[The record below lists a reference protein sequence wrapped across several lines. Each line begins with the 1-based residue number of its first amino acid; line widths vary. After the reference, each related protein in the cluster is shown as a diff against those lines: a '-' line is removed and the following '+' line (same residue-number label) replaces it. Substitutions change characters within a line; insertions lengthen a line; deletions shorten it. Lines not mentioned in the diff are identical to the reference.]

1 MNYLKIALRFYIN
14 SSIHVAL
21 SVYCLLN
28 ITYVYWGFT
37 QKEELSNFL
46 FFGTIIA
53 YNFIKYF
60 EVSKLHYSGSIK
72 NLKQIQFFS
81 FCCLLFFC
89 YYLLQLNLKT
99 ILFIIPLGIITVLYA
114 VPFIEGFR
122 KNLRS
127 ISYLKILIVALVW
140 SSLTVVFPIYDY
152 GINIENKGTLILMTA
167 QRFLLIFVFV
177 LPFDIRDMNY
187 DAASLRTLPQKIG
200 LRATKRVGLL
210 VLILCL
216 VLELIISNDPKF
228 LKCFFVVFI
237 TTLVLLMRASEKQSF
252 FYSSFIVEA
261 IPIIWFIILTV

>member
-1 MNYLKIALRFYIN
+1 MNYLKIVLRFYIN

-37 QKEELSNFL
+37 RKEALSNFL

-60 EVSKLHYSGSIK
+60 KVSNSYNSGSIK
-72 NLKQIQFFS
+72 NLKRIQYFS
-81 FCCLLFFC
+81 FFCLLFFS

-127 ISYLKILIVALVW
+127 IAYLKILIVALVW
-140 SSLTVVFPIYDY
+140 SSLTVILPIYDY
-152 GINIENKGTLILMTA
+152 GVHIENNSTLILMTV

-187 DAASLRTLPQKIG
+187 DAASLHTLPQKIG
-200 LRATKRVGLL
+200 LRATKRVGLFI
-210 VLILCL
+210 LILCL
-216 VLELIISNDPKF
+216 VLELTISNDSKF
-228 LKCFFVVFI
+228 LKCFFVIFI
-237 TTLVLLMRASEKQSF
+237 ITLVLLMRASEKQSF
-252 FYSSFIVEA
+252 FYSPFIVEA
-261 IPIIWFIILTV
+261 IPIIWFVILTF